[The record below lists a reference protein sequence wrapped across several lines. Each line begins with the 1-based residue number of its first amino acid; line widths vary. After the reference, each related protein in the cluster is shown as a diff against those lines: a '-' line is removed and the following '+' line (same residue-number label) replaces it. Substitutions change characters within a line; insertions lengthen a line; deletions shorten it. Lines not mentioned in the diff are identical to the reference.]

1 MAKTTSEH
9 PSEGLLSSQEI
20 EELVTQLVAEEIS
33 IQKQNRKLKIAQ
45 ERALQQAQR
54 EREAQLAQGYAL
66 SAAAQEANFNEA
78 YEDSDFLGQDTSAFS
93 FPGGRIRRHGFF
105 HKRKAAGSTD
115 ISSTSTSG
123 FHSAV
128 DVRELVDYED
138 VADQYLAGKSF
149 KERLSSI
156 SKGVKK
162 VLSERLSVNAA
173 EMMSDLPIIQRADGS
188 VGSIGESW
196 WDDVVSPKPEFVDR
210 HVTEAELRSA
220 SIAKR
225 VSPFDDN
232 PFALNQEVVD
242 YNEGS
247 WNQAL
252 DALEKNTEEDM
263 ALTIGDLMSASKA
276 RIEPAD
282 LAEDDEF
289 DFLDMDEIDGL
300 EPKTEFLAF
309 RVPGGHPEVSDTAS
323 YVNYLV
329 NDELSASENS
339 SVKTQVA
346 KHLRVLE
353 GGSGRIRTAAKPA

>member
-1 MAKTTSEH
+1 MAQMMSEH
-9 PSEGLLSSQEI
+9 AHEGLLSSNQI
-20 EELVTQLVAEEIS
+20 EELISQLVAEEIS
-33 IQKQNRKLKIAQ
+33 IQRQNRELKIAQ
-45 ERALQQAQR
+45 ERALAQAQR
-54 EREAQLAQGYAL
+54 EREAQLVSAYHHGVPAKEEELGVSEFL
-66 SAAAQEANFNEA
+66 SEGSRTF
-78 YEDSDFLGQDTSAFS
+78 F
-93 FPGGRIRRHGFF
+93 FPKETRARFELSR
-105 HKRKAAGSTD
+105 KLRKAGATNT
-115 ISSTSTSG
+115 SSTSATG

-128 DVRELVDYED
+128 DVKESLDYED
-138 VADQYLAGKSF
+138 IAHQYLAGKSF

-156 SKGVKK
+156 TKGVKK

-196 WDDVVSPKPEFVDR
+196 WDEATSTEPDVSQHEITD
-210 HVTEAELRSA
+210 AELRSA

-225 VSPFDDN
+225 VSPFEEN
-232 PFALNQEVVD
+232 PFALNQKVAA

-252 DALEKNTEEDM
+252 DALEKTTEESL
-263 ALTIGDLMSASKA
+263 ALTMGDLMSASRN
-276 RIEPAD
+276 RIDTPVFPE
-282 LAEDDEF
+282 EEEF
-289 DFLDMDEIDGL
+289 SILDMDEIDGL
-300 EPKTEFLAF
+300 EPDTEFLSF

-329 NDELSASENS
+329 NDELSVSENT

-353 GGSGRIRTAAKPA
+353 GGSGRIGIAVKPA